1 MNTRRGL
8 RAKLGTAFILQ
19 AAAVSCGAILGVYAA
34 AAVLQNV
41 LLKRALTEESQHYI
55 NVLETRPDFPEPNT
69 YNMTGY
75 LLRSGQSLETIPEHV
90 RAFEPGFHNLREGD
104 KRPLLYISDSNQGRL
119 FLVFDQEQVGR
130 LALWFGMVPLT
141 LVLVLVYLAT
151 WLTYRLS
158 RRAVSPII
166 WLANMVRD
174 FDPQKPDLSVLSPE
188 RVPSDVEGETQVLAE
203 ALHAFA
209 LHQNQLIERERNFT
223 RDASHELRS
232 PLTVIKLASEVLCS
246 DGNLDRF
253 EQRNVDRIGRAA
265 RDMEALIEAFL
276 LLARDSASGMPS
288 EDFLLETV
296 VREEMERAEPM
307 LDDQRVQ
314 MRLEKGSCCMIH
326 APTKVVGILIGN
338 LIRNACSYT
347 EDGEIVVRTSCGR
360 LEISDTGVGIAEYE
374 LKSIFQPFYRASGAA
389 PGGHG
394 VGLSIVRRLCERF
407 GWEVSL
413 ESEAGRGTTAVLLF
427 PDAQPIERDDLA

>member
-8 RAKLGTAFILQ
+8 RAKLSIAFILQ

-41 LLKRALTEESQHYI
+41 LIKRALTDESAHYI
-55 NVLETRPDFPEPNT
+55 EVLETQPSFPEPNT
-69 YNMTGY
+69 YNMRGY
-75 LLRSGQSLETIPEHV
+75 LLRPGHSPETIPA
-90 RAFEPGFHNLREGD
+90 RLRSFEPGFHSLREGD
-104 KRPLLYISDSNQGRL
+104 KMPLLYISDSKQGRL

-141 LVLVLVYLAT
+141 LVLLLVYMAT

-158 RRAVSPII
+158 RRAISPVV
-166 WLANMVRD
+166 WLATVVRGL
-174 FDPQKPDLSVLSPE
+174 DPHKPDLSVLSPE
-188 RVPSDVEGETQVLAE
+188 RVPSDVEGETQILAE

-209 LHQNQLIERERNFT
+209 ERQNQLIERERNFT

-232 PLTVIKLASEVLCS
+232 PLTVIKLAGEVLSS
-246 DGNLDRF
+246 DGTLDRF

-276 LLARDSASGMPS
+276 LLARDGASGLPS

-296 VREEMERAEPM
+296 VREEMERAEP
-307 LDDQRVQ
+307 LLRDKPVE
-314 MRLEKGSCCMIH
+314 MRLQVDSCCMLH
-326 APTKVVGILIGN
+326 APTKVVGVLIGN

-347 EDGEIVVRTSCGR
+347 ESGEVRVSVACGR
-360 LEISDTGVGIAEYE
+360 LEISDTGIGIDEEE
-374 LKSIFQPFYRASGAA
+374 LKSIFQPFYRAAGAA

-394 VGLSIVRRLCERF
+394 VGLNIVRRLCERF

-413 ESEAGRGTTAVLLF
+413 DSVKGRGTTAVLLF
-427 PDAQPIERDDLA
+427 PDAREADSEVD